1 MRLLGF
7 DVLYRRDLPDET
19 LARLSKKERRIL
31 LTRDRGL
38 LKRNQV
44 THGYLVRESDPRAQ
58 LAEVVRRFD
67 LWRALRPFSRCL
79 RCNGLLAEVAK
90 EQVADRLPPRVREH
104 CYELRSCQGC
114 GRLYWK
120 GSHYDRLALLVQE
133 IRNRETR

>member
-58 LAEVVRRFD
+58 LAAVVRRFD